1 MEDWRREK
9 KLPGRTGDPCKECL
23 WKYYAKAKG
32 EVNRTK
38 RKAAQKKG
46 ENNIDP
52 KESADP
58 KTELCLSQ
66 WIDSLKIKRHYH
78 QDVKM

>member
-1 MEDWRREK
+1 MPLK
-9 KLPGRTGDPCKECL
+9 VLCKSKGRSQS
-23 WKYYAKAKG
+23 Y
-32 EVNRTK
+32 
-38 RKAAQKKG
+38 QKKG